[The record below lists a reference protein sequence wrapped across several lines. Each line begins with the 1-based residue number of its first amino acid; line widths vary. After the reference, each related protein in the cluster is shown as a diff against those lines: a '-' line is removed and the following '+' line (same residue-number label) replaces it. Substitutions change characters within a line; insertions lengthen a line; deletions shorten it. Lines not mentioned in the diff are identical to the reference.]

1 MKNISILLVATI
13 TMLVAVGCGKTENP
27 PAQNIAANTAANT
40 TSSLANAA
48 KPVTSQSAPP
58 ELPASSLKPEDIN
71 LDKPVPA
78 EELRNAVMGNEAA
91 WKGKEVAVIGEYN
104 GHSTSKLD
112 SGDKYSLNVA
122 RGPQNVPI
130 KCDGRV
136 APPADVKDKRKD
148 RVFKGT
154 VKDVNKAFQQVY
166 LEPCEV
172 IK

>member
-1 MKNISILLVATI
+1 MKNISISLVAMI
-13 TMLVAVGCGKTENP
+13 TVIAAGGCGTTATPE
-27 PAQNIAANTAANT
+27 NTAANT
-40 TSSLANAA
+40 ARATTSSPANAA
-48 KPVTSQSAPP
+48 KPATTPSAPP
-58 ELPASSLKPEDIN
+58 EIPASNLKPDEISI
-71 LDKPVPA
+71 DKPVPA

-91 WKGKEVAVIGEYN
+91 WKGKEVAVMGEYN

-112 SGDKYSLNVA
+112 SGDKYSINVQSA
-122 RGPQNVPI
+122 PQKVVI
-130 KCDGRV
+130 KCDGRI

-154 VKDVNKAFQQVY
+154 VKDVNKAYQQVY